1 VTALEGLA
9 RLQDMDTRL
18 EQIRHRREHLPERAE
33 LAGVQGEIGQ
43 WDRRRAGVAE
53 QRHELE
59 REQKRLEDEV
69 AAVEGKAVR
78 ENDRLYS
85 GSVTAPKELEAL
97 QAEVT
102 SLRSRQSVLEDHLLE
117 VMEAAE
123 PLDAEL
129 GQIDTERLRLAEESA
144 RLEAVIAAAEVEI
157 DAEAA
162 TAAAEREAHVAAI
175 DPELL
180 AEYDARRRRSGGV
193 AVGRLQ
199 HGTCSACS
207 LALSAV
213 DVDRLARLP
222 SDEVADCP
230 ECGVILVRGSA
241 DGRDRGPSGPAEGQ
255 ERSEISGSKTPGS
268 AERPR

>member
-1 VTALEGLA
+1 VTNLEGLA

-33 LAGVQGEIGQ
+33 LAGVQGEIGR
-43 WDRRRAGVAE
+43 WERRRAGVAE

-59 REQKRLEDEV
+59 RQQKRLEDDV
-69 AAVEGKAVR
+69 ATVEAKAGR

-85 GSVTAPKELEAL
+85 GAVTAPKELEAL

-102 SLRSRQSVLEDHLLE
+102 SLRSRQSTLEDRLLE
-117 VMEAAE
+117 IMEAAE

-129 GQIDTERLRLAEESA
+129 DEIDAARSRLSEDST

-157 DAEAA
+157 DAEEAA
-162 TAAAEREAHVAAI
+162 AEAEREALAATI
-175 DPELL
+175 GPELL
-180 AEYDARRRRSGGV
+180 SDYDARRRRGGI

-241 DGRDRGPSGPAEGQ
+241 DRRSRGPSGPAEGQ
-255 ERSEISGSKTPGS
+255 ERGEISGSETHPSG
-268 AERPR
+268 EPLR